1 MADPLP
7 IWFKSDALSEE
18 VREKTIFEREAFI
31 DGYRRIAGIDEAGRG
46 PLAGPIVAG
55 AVILHGPLD
64 GLDDSKRL
72 TERQRERLFAELEE
86 GPHEIGAAIIDADAI
101 DRMGIQPANYRVM
114 VEAAQ
119 ALPTP
124 PDFLLVDGFSIRG
137 TDLPQKRIVK
147 GDQRSH
153 SIAAASIVAKVTRDR
168 IMKQL
173 AEQFTGYGF
182 EKHKGY
188 GTRAHMEALQRLGP
202 CPVHRKSFAPIS
214 RALETAPLFSKE
226 DPST

>member
-1 MADPLP
+1 
-7 IWFKSDALSEE
+7 
-18 VREKTIFEREAFI
+18 V
-31 DGYRRIAGIDEAGRG
+31 DEAGRG

-55 AVILHGPLD
+55 AVVLHGPLD

-72 TERQRERLFAELEE
+72 TERRRERLFAELED
-86 GPHEIGAAIIDADAI
+86 GPHEIGVAILEAEAI
-101 DRMGIQPANYRVM
+101 DLMGIQPANYRVM
-114 VEAAQ
+114 AEAAR

-124 PDFLLVDGFSIRG
+124 PEFLLVDGFAIRG

-153 SIAAASIVAKVTRDR
+153 SIAAASIIAKVTRDR
-168 IMKQL
+168 IMRQL
-173 AEQFTGYGF
+173 AEKFPGYGF

-188 GTRAHMEALQRLGP
+188 GTRAHIEALDRLGP

-214 RALETAPLFSKE
+214 RSLETAPLFRKK
-226 DPST
+226 DRPS